1 MDDCRYQLLSQM
13 GGSGRTAGAENRPT
27 VNFSRHRTNLCQAGY
42 NLNIEN
48 RLRCRDNL
56 YANGFVNG

>member
-1 MDDCRYQLLSQM
+1 MGDCRYQLLSHM
-13 GGSGRTAGAENRPT
+13 RGSGRAAGAENSPAA
-27 VNFSRHRTNLCQAGY
+27 NLFRHRASLCQAGY
-42 NLNIEN
+42 DLNIEN